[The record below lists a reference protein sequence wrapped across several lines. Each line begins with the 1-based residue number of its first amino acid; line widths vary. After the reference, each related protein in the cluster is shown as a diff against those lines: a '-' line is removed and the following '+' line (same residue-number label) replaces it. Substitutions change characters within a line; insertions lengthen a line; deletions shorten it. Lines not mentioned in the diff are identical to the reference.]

1 MAHQYI
7 ECLALL
13 FRIFNEVHT
22 SSANHT
28 LGPHPVTA
36 CHFGMLKY
44 QFVVYTEGNAN
55 TVVSCQHI
63 DAAAR
68 GTGMQIDHPVLITEV
83 HGNYVRISFQVSD
96 TYKANVTAG
105 DNFFYLLF
113 VFNDYCLHN
122 YILLIEL
129 QRWKFILDIRA
140 ATGHLQALFFC
151 LF

>member
-1 MAHQYI
+1 MPCCY
-7 ECLALL
+7 
-13 FRIFNEVHT
+13 
-22 SSANHT
+22 
-28 LGPHPVTA
+28 
-36 CHFGMLKY
+36 
-44 QFVVYTEGNAN
+44 
-55 TVVSCQHI
+55 TVVSCQQI

-96 TYKANVTAG
+96 TYKENVTAG

-129 QRWKFILDIRA
+129 YRQFEIEDQEGR
-140 ATGHLQALFFC
+140 
-151 LF
+151 